1 MPSPRF
7 FFSYPSTF
15 TWHRQQRRS
24 QPQRF
29 GMIFSQ
35 WFILLL
41 LGDSVTQFADRHQ
54 RASGSNPFVSVLLLR
69 SPAVP
74 GVSCKHEPQAEN
86 GL

>member
-1 MPSPRF
+1 
-7 FFSYPSTF
+7 
-15 TWHRQQRRS
+15 
-24 QPQRF
+24 
-29 GMIFSQ
+29 MIFSQ
-35 WFILLL
+35 WFILLLLLLLLLLLPLLL